1 MPREEVPY
9 PCDCNECSTSQKLK
23 TINGIEPNDGG
34 NISILGDEGVTV
46 KSDKNNHIVTF
57 GIDTSTIDN
66 VNHATSADTATN
78 ADFATKADSAT
89 KADTA
94 TKADSADFAARAN
107 YSVQASMAN
116 YDTKGKTIMNTDGAQ
131 DVTGAK
137 TFSGDQ
143 TFTGAIGAS
152 GAITATGAINASN
165 SANVLKVANHDTA
178 LISNDVLSAKDINEV
193 NGSANNLLHRSG
205 NETKAGNL
213 ILNEGD
219 LQISKTNTPII
230 YLNTAFNRTVKPASS
245 TTIGNLVFGD
255 YSQDSF
261 VTLYGVQN
269 TDGSI
274 SVILATRTNKG
285 NWRTVELLKA
295 EWED

>member
-57 GIDTSTIDN
+57 GVDTSTIDN
-66 VNHATSADTATN
+66 VKHATSADTATN

-116 YDTKGKTIMNTDGAQ
+116 YDTKGKTIMNTDGTQ

-152 GAITATGAINASN
+152 GAITATGAITASN
-165 SANVLKVANHDTA
+165 SANILKVANHNTV
-178 LISNDVLSAKDINEV
+178 LTSNDVLSAKDINEV
-193 NGSANNLLHRSG
+193 NGSANNLLHRTG
-205 NETKAGNL
+205 NEVKDGPINFIGIAYPVVRLDFIPSYTTPTATANGFKDVLMITSA
-213 ILNEGD
+213 D
-219 LQISKTNTPII
+219 NTPIGSLRLVRI
-230 YLNTAFNRTVKPASS
+230 NGYQWMELVTITTAGGQNF
-245 TTIGNLVFGD
+245 
-255 YSQDSF
+255 Q
-261 VTLYGVQN
+261 TLGEKVA
-269 TDGSI
+269 I
-274 SVILATRTNKG
+274 
-285 NWRTVELLKA
+285 E
-295 EWED
+295 